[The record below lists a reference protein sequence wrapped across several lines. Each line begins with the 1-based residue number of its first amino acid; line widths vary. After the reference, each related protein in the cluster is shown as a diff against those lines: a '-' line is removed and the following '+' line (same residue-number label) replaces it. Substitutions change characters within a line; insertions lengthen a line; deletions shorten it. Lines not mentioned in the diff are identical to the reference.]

1 MKNVTRCKIGCGV
14 ATIILFT
21 LAFFGGIM
29 IKRFLGI
36 AYIYSN
42 NFNLII
48 DFANTTA

>member
-1 MKNVTRCKIGCGV
+1 MKNVTRCKIGCGI

-21 LAFFGGIM
+21 LGFFWRNNDSKIF
-29 IKRFLGI
+29 RI

-42 NFNLII
+42 DFNLII